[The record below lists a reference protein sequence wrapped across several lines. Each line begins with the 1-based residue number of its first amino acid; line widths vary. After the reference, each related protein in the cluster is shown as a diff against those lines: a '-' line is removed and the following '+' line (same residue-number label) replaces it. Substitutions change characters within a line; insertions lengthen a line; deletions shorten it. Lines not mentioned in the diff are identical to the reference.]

1 MSGLNVLGDM
11 NPISAFLWM
20 IAAAGIAMFSLN
32 PALLCLSILGAA
44 LYFLLRNPDTRL
56 RDHIPYL
63 LLFILSAF
71 ANPIFSHNG
80 ATVLFVVN
88 HNPITLE
95 AFYYGLALGG
105 VILATLYWFRS
116 FQQIMT
122 TDKLLYVFGSALPK
136 LTLMLS
142 IALRYIPL
150 LKQQAKKVRDS
161 QKALGLFRDE
171 NMIDRLRGEMR
182 IFSVL
187 VSWALENGII
197 TADSMAGRGYGIGR
211 RTRFALFRFRLRDG
225 VMCTLCAALAGIS
238 IYGVATGA
246 LECSFYPLFR
256 MPEVTP
262 AAFAAYHAYALLALM
277 PAILEVEEKIR
288 WKSLKSKI

>member
-1 MSGLNVLGDM
+1 MNVLSDA
-11 NPISAFLWM
+11 NPITAFLWL
-20 IAAAGIAMFSLN
+20 IAAAGIAMFCMN
-32 PALLCLSILGAA
+32 PVLLAMSVGGAA

-56 RDHIPYL
+56 KDHAFY
-63 LLFILSAF
+63 FILFLLSAI

-95 AFYYGLALGG
+95 AFWYGLALGG
-105 VILATLYWFRS
+105 MILAALYWFRS

-122 TDKLLYVFGSALPK
+122 SDKLLYVFGSALPK
-136 LTLMLS
+136 LTLILS

-150 LKQQAKKVRDS
+150 LRQQARQVRDS

-171 NMIDRLRGEMR
+171 NLIDRLRGELR

-197 TADSMAGRGYGIGR
+197 TADSMAARGYGIGR

-225 VMCTLCAALAGIS
+225 VLCTACLLLSAVSIWGAASGALA
-238 IYGVATGA
+238 
-246 LECSFYPLFR
+246 CSFYPRFYL
-256 MPEVTP
+256 P
-262 AAFAAYHAYALLALM
+262 APDASGSAAYIAYALLSFM
-277 PAILEVEEKIR
+277 PALLELEERIR
-288 WKSLKSKI
+288 WKSLKSKT

>member
-1 MSGLNVLGDM
+1 MNVLSDA
-11 NPISAFLWM
+11 NPIAAFLWLL
-20 IAAAGIAMFSLN
+20 AAAGIAMFCMN
-32 PALLCLSILGAA
+32 PVLLAMSVLGAA
-44 LYFLLRNPDTRL
+44 VYFLLRNPDTRL
-56 RDHIPYL
+56 RDHAFYFI
-63 LLFILSAF
+63 LFIISAV

-95 AFYYGLALGG
+95 AFWYGLALGG
-105 VILATLYWFRS
+105 MILAALYWFRS

-122 TDKLLYVFGSALPK
+122 SDKLLYVFGSALPK
-136 LTLMLS
+136 LTLILS

-150 LKQQAKKVRDS
+150 LKQQARQVRDS

-171 NMIDRLRGEMR
+171 NMIDRLKGEIR

-211 RTRFALFRFRLRDG
+211 RTRFALFCFRLRDG
-225 VMCTLCAALAGIS
+225 AMCIACILLSGMTIWGAAS
-238 IYGVATGA
+238 GA
-246 LECSFYPLFR
+246 LECSFYPRFYL
-256 MPEVTP
+256 P
-262 AAFAAYHAYALLALM
+262 APDATGAAAYIAYALLAFT
-277 PAILEVEEKIR
+277 PALLELEERIR